1 MKQSNKKVQALI
13 SQLLE
18 LAYEI
23 TTETKVD
30 VFVRYAAHI
39 HEIQVTTYLNG
50 WQAFRGSTRETLITL
65 KPVLINSSIEAIC
78 YDLEKEVEY
87 LKLIKEIKK
96 GEEE

>member
-39 HEIQVTTYLNG
+39 HELQITTYLNG
-50 WQAFRGSTRETLITL
+50 WQSYKGSTRETMVNL
-65 KPVLINSSIEAIC
+65 KPIGLLQTIEDT
-78 YDLEKEVEY
+78 YKELEKEVEY

-96 GEEE
+96 GEE

>member
-39 HEIQVTTYLNG
+39 HELQVTTYLNG
-50 WQAFRGSTRETLITL
+50 WQAYKGSTRETLVNL
-65 KPVLINSSIEAIC
+65 KPIGVLQTIEDT
-78 YDLEKEVEY
+78 YNELEKEVEY

-96 GEEE
+96 GEE